1 MNIKITNYK
10 EYYLDLEKN
19 KILKVLDE
27 LKSLK
32 TVNLTSIISEINI
45 TIKLGINELN
55 FLINFLKIYNYIK
68 ISDESLTVLK
78 TIKSKN
84 VFVQFAKYYFNLIT
98 NNEIINK
105 KIFIESEIQ
114 IVDDFFLIKVSSI
127 ELGFRKILITLGKL
141 NLLKYEGDYVKVIN
155 YTVAKKFIERSIKK
169 LSKSQKEFDKELYE
183 KKLRGDLAEKYV
195 LDHEIEKLKTF
206 NLKPIRQSIED
217 IGLGYD
223 ILSFKKN
230 GNEIFIEVKSII
242 NNTFYWSKNE
252 INISK
257 EYNNKYFIYCVQF
270 KDNKPEKIEKI
281 IQNPYDEIFIKNNF
295 DKKSTGD
302 FQVFL
307 T

>member
-32 TVNLTSIISEINI
+32 TVNLKSIISEINI

-68 ISDESLTVLK
+68 ISDENLTVLK

-252 INISK
+252 INVSK

-281 IQNPYDEIFIKNNF
+281 IQNPYDEIFLKNNF
-295 DKKSTGD
+295 EKKSTGD

>member
-68 ISDESLTVLK
+68 ISDENLTVLK

-127 ELGFRKILITLGKL
+127 ELGFRKILITLGML
-141 NLLKYEGDYVKVIN
+141 NLLKYEGNYVKVMFRVRI
-155 YTVAKKFIERSIKK
+155 
-169 LSKSQKEFDKELYE
+169 D
-183 KKLRGDLAEKYV
+183 
-195 LDHEIEKLKTF
+195 
-206 NLKPIRQSIED
+206 
-217 IGLGYD
+217 
-223 ILSFKKN
+223 
-230 GNEIFIEVKSII
+230 
-242 NNTFYWSKNE
+242 
-252 INISK
+252 
-257 EYNNKYFIYCVQF
+257 
-270 KDNKPEKIEKI
+270 
-281 IQNPYDEIFIKNNF
+281 
-295 DKKSTGD
+295 
-302 FQVFL
+302 
-307 T
+307 